1 MNSTMKAKNLLL
13 MLTVGAMLISC
24 NNGSV
29 NQTSAPL
36 KTEADTAS
44 FYLGYLNGSGML
56 QMKMTDLN
64 MGALVAGMNSALQKK
79 EVKPDQQTMEMY
91 LNSYFQKLS
100 TLRATE
106 NLEKGKKFLAENAKK
121 AGVDTLS
128 DGIQYKVIKKGD
140 GPKPSETD
148 VVKVNYK
155 GTLLDG
161 TEFDSSYKR
170 GEPAEFPLNRVI
182 PGWTKS
188 LKEMPVGSKW
198 EIFIPADQAY
208 GPRGGGPIG
217 PNETLIFEVEL
228 LEIVNPEAPDTNKK

>member
-228 LEIVNPEAPDTNKK
+228 LEIVNPEAPETNKK

>member
-44 FYLGYLNGSGML
+44 FYLGYLNGSGTL

-228 LEIVNPEAPDTNKK
+228 LEIVNPEAPETNKK

>member
-1 MNSTMKAKNLLL
+1 MKAKNLLL
-13 MLTVGAMLISC
+13 TLAVGAMVMGC
-24 NNGSV
+24 NSGSV

-44 FYLGYLNGSGML
+44 FYLGYLNGNGML

-64 MGALVAGMNSALQKK
+64 MGALVAGMNSALKKK
-79 EVKPDQQTMEMY
+79 EVKPDQQAMEMY
-91 LNSYFQKLS
+91 LNNYFQKLS
-100 TLRATE
+100 TLRAAE
-106 NLEKGKKFLAENAKK
+106 NLEKGNKFLAENAKK
-121 AGVDTLS
+121 SGVDTLS
-128 DGIQYKVIKKGD
+128 DGIQYKVIQKGE
-140 GPKPSETD
+140 GAKPQETD
-148 VVKVNYK
+148 VVRVNYK

-182 PGWTKS
+182 PGWTKA

-208 GPRGGGPIG
+208 GSRGGGPIG

-228 LEIVNPEAPDTNKK
+228 LEIVNPEAPATDKK

>member
-100 TLRATE
+100 TLRAAE

-228 LEIVNPEAPDTNKK
+228 LEIVNPEAPETNKK